1 MLNII
6 ELGILI
12 YNIQLIGILLNQSYN
27 LVMII
32 ITLEL
37 LILSLVLILVNLS
50 SILDDIL
57 GNYLTLLLLPQGG
70 CETAQALMILIQ
82 YYPIRGTLY
91 IS

>member
-57 GNYLTLLLLPQGG
+57 GNYLTLLLLP
-70 CETAQALMILIQ
+70 
-82 YYPIRGTLY
+82 
-91 IS
+91 